1 MPRGLTRTTAL
12 RTVDG
17 GSFPMATSNPTQ
29 SAARTLVG
37 FGVVVAML
45 FGLMALTGTW
55 VPRLG
60 LDLRGGTTITL
71 TARTSDG
78 SSPPRENLETART
91 IIRIRTKCSADSLKF
106 SPGAAVRASVR
117 FAREFGHVD

>member
-55 VPRLG
+55 VVVVEQQ
-60 LDLRGGTTITL
+60 I
-71 TARTSDG
+71 
-78 SSPPRENLETART
+78 
-91 IIRIRTKCSADSLKF
+91 DS
-106 SPGAAVRASVR
+106 
-117 FAREFGHVD
+117 